1 MSETIRLGEIA
12 ITVTRKAV
20 KHAHLSVYPPG
31 GRVTLVAPMET
42 RREVARAYAIS
53 KLGGSETGRSSCGFR
68 RGSRD
73 VRSSRVRVTI
83 CGGSATS

>member
-31 GRVTLVAPMET
+31 GRVTLVAPNGDAAGGRACVCDLET
-42 RREVARAYAIS
+42 GWIRDRQEQLRGQARAELNELPLAAEAW
-53 KLGGSETGRSSCGFR
+53 KE
-68 RGSRD
+68 
-73 VRSSRVRVTI
+73 
-83 CGGSATS
+83 